1 MDLDAL
7 GMSEDAISN
16 FSVDELRE
24 FLEADLIDVPI
35 DPEFKERLR
44 EQLWNL
50 VQRRSRPVPAR
61 EPN

>member
-1 MDLDAL
+1 MNEDML
-7 GMSEDAISN
+7 SE

-35 DPEFKERLR
+35 DPEFKQRLR

-50 VQRRSRPVPAR
+50 VQRRARRTVER